1 MKSSQGKRRTR
12 KEADVMSMPNQQ
24 AADLL
29 SLICENADMTG
40 IGDAG
45 GLRGSA
51 VAGSLY
57 GSLYTADPGE
67 TGDQTTNECAYTSY
81 ARVAITRAGASW
93 NVAVADPATAKNAA
107 AVTFPACTGAPETA
121 THFGVGTVALP
132 GAGKLLFSGPLA
144 VPLAISAGVTPEF
157 AIDQMVLTAD

>member
-1 MKSSQGKRRTR
+1 
-12 KEADVMSMPNQQ
+12 MSMPNQQ

-29 SLICENADMTG
+29 SLICENTDMTG

-57 GSLYTADPGE
+57 VSLHSADPGE
-67 TGDQTTNECAYTSY
+67 TGDQTTNEITYTTY

-107 AVTFPACTGAPETA
+107 AVTFPACTVGSVTA
-121 THFGVGTVALP
+121 SYFGVGTVALP
-132 GAGKLLFSGPLA
+132 GAGKLLFSGVLST
-144 VPLAISAGVTPEF
+144 PLAISPGVTPEF
-157 AIDQMVLTAD
+157 AIDQMILTAD